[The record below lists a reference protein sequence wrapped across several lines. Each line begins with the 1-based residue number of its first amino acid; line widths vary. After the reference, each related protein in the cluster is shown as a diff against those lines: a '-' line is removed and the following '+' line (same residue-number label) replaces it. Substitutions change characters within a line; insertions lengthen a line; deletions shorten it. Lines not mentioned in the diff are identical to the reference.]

1 MEIKK
6 FYIRD
11 IVREINKEIRKEE
24 KYFFFFIKL
33 YVNAMKII
41 EKNVEEK
48 KKMLK
53 EKLTRKQYQY
63 YCKKNFIC
71 ETDLISL
78 YKDVLYRIQCIHFNK
93 KIIFI

>member
-48 KKMLK
+48 KNV
-53 EKLTRKQYQY
+53 EREI
-63 YCKKNFIC
+63 N
-71 ETDLISL
+71 
-78 YKDVLYRIQCIHFNK
+78 
-93 KIIFI
+93 

>member
-1 MEIKK
+1 MLK
-6 FYIRD
+6 
-11 IVREINKEIRKEE
+11 
-24 KYFFFFIKL
+24 
-33 YVNAMKII
+33 
-41 EKNVEEK
+41 K

-53 EKLTRKQYQY
+53 EKLTRKQYQH
-63 YCKKNFIC
+63 YCKKFFIC